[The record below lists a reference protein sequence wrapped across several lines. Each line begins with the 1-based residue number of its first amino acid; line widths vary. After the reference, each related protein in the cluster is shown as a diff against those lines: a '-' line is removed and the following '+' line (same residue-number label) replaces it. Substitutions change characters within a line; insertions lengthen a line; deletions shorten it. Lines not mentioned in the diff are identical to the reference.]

1 MQYTIVADTG
11 ASIIKLLKDNLAPEP
26 VQNPDMIGLCSPYD
40 KGDFVLCLHLYDVQ
54 ENGENRLVDME
65 TLSSDKQKYPPLS
78 LTLFYMM
85 TVISNEEIATRSL
98 NEQRIFG
105 KAIQVLYDN
114 PILTGGSLVGAAA
127 ENYEPINIIPNNMT
141 FEEKSILWNFQNSP
155 YRMSVFYK
163 AAPIY
168 VASTRIRQARR
179 VVETN
184 YSVKKNEN
192 IKR

>member
-1 MQYTIVADTG
+1 M
-11 ASIIKLLKDNLAPEP
+11 SIIKLLKENMVPEP

-54 ENGENRLVDME
+54 ENGEGRMVEME
-65 TLSSDKQKYPPLS
+65 TMSSDTQRYPPLS
-78 LTLFYMM
+78 LTLFYMLT
-85 TVISNEEIATRSL
+85 TVSNEEIATRSL

-105 KAIQVLYDN
+105 KAVQVLYDN
-114 PILTGGSLVGAAA
+114 PILMASSLVGAAL
-127 ENYEPINIIPNNMT
+127 ENHEPINIIPHNMT
-141 FEEKSILWNFQNSP
+141 FEEKSKLWNFQNSP

-163 AAPIY
+163 VAPVY

-184 YSVKKNEN
+184 YSVGRKEGN
-192 IKR
+192 

>member
-1 MQYTIVADTG
+1 MLYSIIADTG
-11 ASIIKLLKDNLAPEP
+11 LSIIKLLKDNLAPEP

-54 ENGENRLVDME
+54 ENGENRLVDMQ
-65 TLSSDKQKYPPLS
+65 TVASDKQKYPPLS

-114 PILTGGSLVGAAA
+114 PVLTASSMVGSTT
-127 ENYEPINIIPNNMT
+127 ENHEPINIIPNNMT
-141 FEEKSILWNFQNSP
+141 FEEKSKLWNFQNSP

-163 AAPIY
+163 VAPVY
-168 VASTRIRQARR
+168 VESTRIRQAKR
-179 VVETN
+179 VVETD
-184 YSVKKNEN
+184 YSVGRM
-192 IKR
+192 IP